1 MNAMEIPKSDSKLSS
16 STEYALIFG
25 AGASAAMSLAAQQVP
40 AASVPLTALVAIGLI
55 NRRRLDQKIKASEP
69 TGPGAAE
76 QAVRHQ
82 ELPQAAPVA
91 RPAPEMISAQP
102 SLMNSVSPI
111 RFSTKQ
117 QRLMADRQAHKDAQQ
132 NCLAQIGH
140 DLKQEREGQGLS
152 LQDIHCQTYIQRYA
166 LEAIEQGDLDA
177 LPEPFY
183 IRAFIRKYAI
193 ALRLNA
199 ADTVA
204 RFPIS

>member
-1 MNAMEIPKSDSKLSS
+1 MIAMEIPKPDSKLSS

-25 AGASAAMSLAAQQVP
+25 AGASAAMSLAAQQVT

-69 TGPGAAE
+69 TGPISSE
-76 QAVRHQ
+76 QSIRYQ
-82 ELPQAAPVA
+82 ELPQSAPAA

-102 SLMNSVSPI
+102 SLMNSAPI
-111 RFSTKQ
+111 RFSSKQ
-117 QRLMADRQAHKDAQQ
+117 QRLMADRKAQKAAQQ
-132 NCLAQIGH
+132 NCLEQIGR

-204 RFPIS
+204 RFPIG